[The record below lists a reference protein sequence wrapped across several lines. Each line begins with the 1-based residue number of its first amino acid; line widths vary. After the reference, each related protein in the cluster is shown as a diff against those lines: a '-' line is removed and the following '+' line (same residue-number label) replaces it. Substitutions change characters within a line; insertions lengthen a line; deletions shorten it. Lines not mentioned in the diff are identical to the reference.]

1 MALENAQISSAIIEA
16 NEYPDSIA
24 QYAIDAVPK
33 IVINDRIEMMGAQP
47 ETAFVAKVVES
58 VREPAPTTQ
67 EP

>member
-1 MALENAQISSAIIEA
+1 L
-16 NEYPDSIA
+16 IA

-58 VREPAPTTQ
+58 VGEPAPTTQ